1 MNLIELTHK
10 NDILQ
15 TYEIYKHCMFMPTEE
30 KFNKKV
36 EQFLN
41 NNSVKIFACF
51 SHGKIVGVMAVS
63 FIEQKKVEILGIAV
77 DLSARG
83 KGIGSYMIK
92 QVINNY
98 DLLSVYAET
107 DNDAVGFYQ
116 KNNFS
121 ITEFSEIYDGETVI
135 RYKCELT
142 QFQQVEQLGNLN
154 LTEGDMLAQNKSG
167 WKLIKY
173 IDIKEEDIGQYHNV
187 TGRYLLNY
195 ESVDFTGF
203 S

>member
-51 SHGKIVGVMAVS
+51 EQDKILGVMVIS
-63 FIEQKKVEILGIAV
+63 FIEQNKIEIIGISA
-77 DLSARG
+77 DISARG
-83 KGIGSYMIK
+83 KGIGSYMIN

-98 DLLSVYAET
+98 GLLSVYAET
-107 DNDAVGFYQ
+107 DNDAVGFYR
-116 KNNFS
+116 KNDFN
-121 ITEFSEIYDGETVI
+121 IMDFSETYDGANIV

-142 QFQQVEQLGNLN
+142 
-154 LTEGDMLAQNKSG
+154 K
-167 WKLIKY
+167 
-173 IDIKEEDIGQYHNV
+173 
-187 TGRYLLNY
+187 
-195 ESVDFTGF
+195 
-203 S
+203 